1 MKVNTKNPFYVIG
14 FVVVVSAVFTAGIVA
29 LQIAT
34 AARVERNEKM
44 RRYRALASLFAPSWG
59 VGDVDKLSNDAVV
72 KLVDGRVDSSKRLV
86 YESAKPPAKPPV
98 DMQLFWAYATAE
110 RKKKVGLAFPV
121 GGNGF
126 WAPIRGYLAVDPER
140 KRALGIV
147 FVEQKETPGL
157 GARITE
163 KAFTD
168 QFQKQALEKKDQEPL
183 KIYPPEKS
191 GTPFVYIGKG
201 EPTGAND
208 PRFGRSVD
216 AITGATQTSLAV
228 ERFLNANLRQFH
240 KAYEAGEIVSDSE
253 SSNRG
258 SQPSK

>member
-44 RRYRALASLFAPSWG
+44 RRYRALATLFAPSWG
-59 VGDVDKLSNDAVV
+59 VGDVAKLSDEEVV

-86 YESAKPPAKPPV
+86 DESAKPPV
-98 DMQLFWAYATAE
+98 DMQLFWAYATAD

-126 WAPIRGYLAVDPER
+126 WAPIRGYLAVDPAR

-163 KAFTD
+163 EAFTD
-168 QFQKQALEKKDQEPL
+168 QFQKKAREKKDQEPL
-183 KIYPPEKS
+183 KIHPPERS
-191 GTPFVYIGKG
+191 GAPFIYIGKG

-228 ERFLNANLRQFH
+228 ERFLNANLRRFH
-240 KAYEAGEIVSDSE
+240 KAYRAGEIVSDSE
-253 SSNRG
+253 GAGKG
-258 SQPSK
+258 SKGAQPSK